1 MTIQP
6 FGPQPFG
13 EHPFPRGPAPCPRVL
28 VVDDTLTVR
37 LYCAQLLAR
46 EGFEVAEAV
55 NGVEALEQALEQD
68 FDLFVVDINMAR
80 MDGYAFLAE
89 VRRTPALQAIPAV
102 MLSTEAAEGDIARAY
117 QAGANFYLTKP
128 VDPERFVATVKLMTG
143 VPCR

>member
-1 MTIQP
+1 MTI
-6 FGPQPFG
+6 PQPFG
-13 EHPFPRGPAPCPRVL
+13 EPPFPPDPAPQRRVL
-28 VVDDTLTVR
+28 VIDDTLTVR
-37 LYCAQLLAR
+37 LFCAQLLVR
-46 EGFEVAEAV
+46 EGFAVAEAV
-55 NGVEALEQALEQD
+55 NGMDALEQALGQD

-89 VRRTPALQAIPAV
+89 VRRTPALAAIPAV

-128 VDPERFVATVKLMTG
+128 VDPERFTATVKLMTG